1 MKRRL
6 WSALLVAAGCL
17 LTSLTPSRAQAQAMG
32 AIRGTV
38 VDSASRRPVD
48 GVQVVLAGTT
58 LGALTSS
65 GGTYVIRNVPVGTY
79 SVRATRLG
87 FGPAQRSV
95 TVAALDTSVADFTLR
110 AAALNLS
117 QVVVVGYG
125 TANRREVTNAVTT
138 VRSED
143 LVNVPVAS
151 VEAALQGK
159 AAGLQVIQNAGNPGN
174 GISVR
179 VRGSSSLSAGN
190 QPLYVID
197 GIPMLRDS
205 YSQLGMGGQDVSAVS
220 GISPDEIASI
230 DVLKDASAS
239 AIYGSRG
246 SNGVV
251 LITTKRGQAGRPK
264 ITWNGYYGTQDL
276 SKKVNMLNAKEYVAY
291 FNEAAKNDGYADD
304 ELPFA
309 PGVDDTINTDWQES
323 VLQTAPV
330 YDLSLGMT
338 GGSDRISYFV
348 SGSFFN
354 QKGILV
360 GSQYRRA
367 NVRANLDFSPSSKLS
382 VRTSIGLGREGN
394 FRNENDNTIDG
405 VATNALANQPNVRVR
420 NSDGTFTSTD
430 DGLEYTNPVALG
442 VLDNAESRTLRAMG
456 NSELSYAFSDR
467 LRLNGRVGVDMLNLR
482 DLRWNSPLII
492 GTYAAS
498 ARGVAQQGNTTVS
511 RYVAE
516 TYLQW
521 DAPGQRFG
529 QLSLVGGSG
538 VEYNSRENDFL
549 QGEGF
554 GSSQFR
560 YPGNA
565 GKVTSYDGGRTD
577 NNLASF
583 FSRGTWSLKDRYF
596 ASASVRMDGSSRFG
610 DNNRY
615 GLFSSG
621 SIGWALSDEAWLS
634 AIKKVG
640 DLKLRLS
647 YGETGNQGIADD
659 YAPLARFGRANYS
672 DAPGIAPSSLAN
684 PDLKWETTREFDV
697 GVDFSMLSGRVGVV
711 ADYFRKKTDDLLVS
725 RPITSTSGFTSV
737 YDNIGNI
744 ENRGWEFQLST
755 EPIRE
760 SKVGGLSWSSDF
772 NISFLKNEVTAL
784 YRNEPFNA
792 GIRSL
797 NRVEIGQPLGAFHTL
812 RFKGV
817 DPQTGDAIYDDVNGD
832 GDITADDRVIVGSPH
847 PDYFGGFTNTIS
859 WKGFDFR
866 SFVQFTQG
874 NKVFNAIRI
883 FADDGGYYFDNKLR
897 DSYEKRWK
905 KPGDIAEQPRLSYDG
920 TSGARDVSSRFVED
934 GSYVRLQELTLG
946 YRLPRSW
953 ARTFNLDEARFF
965 VSGRNLVTWTDYT
978 GYNPDVN
985 SNGSSATISLGT
997 DFYAYPLARTFSFG
1011 VRGAW

>member
-17 LTSLTPSRAQAQAMG
+17 LTSLTPSRAQAQAAG

-554 GSSQFR
+554 GSTQFR

-697 GVDFSMLSGRVGVV
+697 GVDFSMLSGRVGIV
-711 ADYFRKKTDDLLVS
+711 ADYFKKKTDDLLVS

-797 NRVEIGQPLGAFHTL
+797 NRVEVGQPLGAFHTL

>member
-1 MKRRL
+1 
-6 WSALLVAAGCL
+6 
-17 LTSLTPSRAQAQAMG
+17 
-32 AIRGTV
+32 
-38 VDSASRRPVD
+38 
-48 GVQVVLAGTT
+48 
-58 LGALTSS
+58 
-65 GGTYVIRNVPVGTY
+65 
-79 SVRATRLG
+79 
-87 FGPAQRSV
+87 
-95 TVAALDTSVADFTLR
+95 
-110 AAALNLS
+110 
-117 QVVVVGYG
+117 
-125 TANRREVTNAVTT
+125 
-138 VRSED
+138 
-143 LVNVPVAS
+143 
-151 VEAALQGK
+151 
-159 AAGLQVIQNAGNPGN
+159 
-174 GISVR
+174 
-179 VRGSSSLSAGN
+179 
-190 QPLYVID
+190 
-197 GIPMLRDS
+197 
-205 YSQLGMGGQDVSAVS
+205 
-220 GISPDEIASI
+220 
-230 DVLKDASAS
+230 
-239 AIYGSRG
+239 
-246 SNGVV
+246 
-251 LITTKRGQAGRPK
+251 
-264 ITWNGYYGTQDL
+264 
-276 SKKVNMLNAKEYVAY
+276 
-291 FNEAAKNDGYADD
+291 
-304 ELPFA
+304 
-309 PGVDDTINTDWQES
+309 
-323 VLQTAPV
+323 
-330 YDLSLGMT
+330 
-338 GGSDRISYFV
+338 
-348 SGSFFN
+348 
-354 QKGILV
+354 
-360 GSQYRRA
+360 
-367 NVRANLDFSPSSKLS
+367 
-382 VRTSIGLGREGN
+382 
-394 FRNENDNTIDG
+394 
-405 VATNALANQPNVRVR
+405 
-420 NSDGTFTSTD
+420 
-430 DGLEYTNPVALG
+430 
-442 VLDNAESRTLRAMG
+442 
-456 NSELSYAFSDR
+456 
-467 LRLNGRVGVDMLNLR
+467 
-482 DLRWNSPLII
+482 
-492 GTYAAS
+492 
-498 ARGVAQQGNTTVS
+498 
-511 RYVAE
+511 
-516 TYLQW
+516 
-521 DAPGQRFG
+521 
-529 QLSLVGGSG
+529 
-538 VEYNSRENDFL
+538 
-549 QGEGF
+549 
-554 GSSQFR
+554 
-560 YPGNA
+560 
-565 GKVTSYDGGRTD
+565 
-577 NNLASF
+577 
-583 FSRGTWSLKDRYF
+583 
-596 ASASVRMDGSSRFG
+596 
-610 DNNRY
+610 
-615 GLFSSG
+615 
-621 SIGWALSDEAWLS
+621 
-634 AIKKVG
+634 VG

>member
-17 LTSLTPSRAQAQAMG
+17 LTSLTPSRAQAQAAG

-38 VDSASRRPVD
+38 IDSASRRPVD

-456 NSELSYAFSDR
+456 NSELSYAFTDR

-672 DAPGIAPSSLAN
+672 DVPGIAPSSLAN

-697 GVDFSMLSGRVGVV
+697 GVDFSMLSGRVGIV
-711 ADYFRKKTDDLLVS
+711 ADYFKKKTDDLLVS

>member
-17 LTSLTPSRAQAQAMG
+17 LTSLTPSRAQAQAAG

-38 VDSASRRPVD
+38 IDSASRRPVD

-498 ARGVAQQGNTTVS
+498 ARGVAQPGNTTVS

-554 GSSQFR
+554 GSTQFR

-610 DNNRY
+610 ENNRY

-672 DAPGIAPSSLAN
+672 DVPGIAPSSLAN

-697 GVDFSMLSGRVGVV
+697 GVDFSMLSGRVGIV
-711 ADYFRKKTDDLLVS
+711 ADYFKKKTDDLLVS

-797 NRVEIGQPLGAFHTL
+797 NRVEVGQPLGAFQTL

>member
-17 LTSLTPSRAQAQAMG
+17 LTSLTPSRAQAQAAG

-38 VDSASRRPVD
+38 IDSASRRPVD

-554 GSSQFR
+554 GSTQFR

-672 DAPGIAPSSLAN
+672 DVPGIAPSSLAN

-697 GVDFSMLSGRVGVV
+697 GVDFSMLSGRVGIV
-711 ADYFRKKTDDLLVS
+711 ADYFKKKTDDLLVS

-797 NRVEIGQPLGAFHTL
+797 NRVEVGQPLGAFHTL

>member
-1 MKRRL
+1 MQRRL

-17 LTSLTPSRAQAQAMG
+17 ATTLVPSSAHAQATG
-32 AIRGTV
+32 FIKGTV
-38 VDSASRRPVD
+38 IDSASRRPVD
-48 GVQVVLAGTT
+48 GVQVVVAGST
-58 LGALTSS
+58 LGALTSA

-95 TVAALDTSVADFTLR
+95 TVAALDTAVADFTLR

-197 GIPMLRDS
+197 GIPMLRES

-264 ITWNGYYGTQDL
+264 ITWNGYYGTQEL

-304 ELPFA
+304 ELPFV
-309 PGVDDTINTDWQES
+309 PGVDDTINTDWQKA

-338 GGSDRISYFV
+338 GGGDRISYFV

-360 GSQYRRA
+360 GSEYRRA

-405 VATNALANQPNVRVR
+405 VATNALANQPNVRVK
-420 NSDGTFTSTD
+420 NADGTFTSTD

-442 VLDNAESRTLRAMG
+442 VLDDAESRTLRAMG

-516 TYLQW
+516 TYLQY
-521 DAPGQRFG
+521 DLPGQRYG
-529 QLSLVGGSG
+529 ALSLVGGSG

-554 GSSQFR
+554 GSTQFR

-583 FSRGTWSLKDRYF
+583 FSRANWSLNDKYF
-596 ASASVRMDGSSRFG
+596 ASASIRMDGSSRFG
-610 DNNRY
+610 ENNRY
-615 GLFSSG
+615 GIFSSG

-659 YAPLARFGRANYS
+659 FAPLARFGRANYS
-672 DAPGIAPSSLAN
+672 DVPGIAPSTLAN

-697 GVDFSMLSGRVGVV
+697 GVDFSMLDGRVGIV
-711 ADYFRKKTDDLLVS
+711 ADYFKKKTDDLLVS

-760 SKVGGLSWSSDF
+760 SKVGGLNWSSDF

-797 NRVEIGQPLGAFHTL
+797 NRVEVGQPLGAFQTL

-905 KPGDIAEQPRLSYDG
+905 KPGDIAETPRLSYDG
-920 TSGARDVSSRFVED
+920 TSGSRDVSSRFVED
-934 GSYVRLQELTLG
+934 GSYIRLQELTLG

-953 ARTFNLDEARFF
+953 ARTFNMDEARFF

-997 DFYAYPLARTFSFG
+997 DFYAYPLARTLSFG
-1011 VRGAW
+1011 VRGSW

>member
-1 MKRRL
+1 MQRRL

-17 LTSLTPSRAQAQAMG
+17 ATTLVPSSAQAQATG
-32 AIRGTV
+32 FIKGTV
-38 VDSASRRPVD
+38 IDSASRRPVD
-48 GVQVVLAGTT
+48 GVQVVVAGST
-58 LGALTSS
+58 LGALTSA

-95 TVAALDTSVADFTLR
+95 TVAALDTAVADFTLR

-197 GIPMLRDS
+197 GIPMLRES

-264 ITWNGYYGTQDL
+264 ITWNGYYGTQEL

-304 ELPFA
+304 ELPFV
-309 PGVDDTINTDWQES
+309 PGVDDTINTDWQKA

-338 GGSDRISYFV
+338 GGGDRISYFV

-360 GSQYRRA
+360 GSEYRRA
-367 NVRANLDFSPSSKLS
+367 NVRANLDFSPSSKIS

-420 NSDGTFTSTD
+420 NADGTFTSTD

-456 NSELSYAFSDR
+456 NTELSYAFTDR

-516 TYLQW
+516 TYMQY
-521 DAPGQRFG
+521 DVPGQRFG
-529 QLSLVGGSG
+529 ALSLVGGSG

-554 GSSQFR
+554 GSTQFR

-583 FSRGTWSLKDRYF
+583 FSRANWALNDRYF
-596 ASASVRMDGSSRFG
+596 ASASIRMDGSSRFG

-615 GLFSSG
+615 GVFSSG
-621 SIGWALSDEAWLS
+621 SIGWALSDESWLS

-640 DLKLRLS
+640 DLKLRVS

-672 DAPGIAPSSLAN
+672 DVPGIAPSSLAN

-697 GVDFSMLSGRVGVV
+697 GVDFSMLQGRVGIV
-711 ADYFRKKTDDLLVS
+711 ADYFKKKTDDLLVS

-760 SKVGGLSWSSDF
+760 SKVGGLNWSSDF

-797 NRVEIGQPLGAFHTL
+797 NRVEVGQPLGAFQTL

-934 GSYVRLQELTLG
+934 GSYIRLQELTLG

-953 ARTFNLDEARFF
+953 ARTLNMDEARFF

-997 DFYAYPLARTFSFG
+997 DFYAYPLARTLSFG
-1011 VRGAW
+1011 VRGSW

>member
-17 LTSLTPSRAQAQAMG
+17 LTSLTPSRAQAQATG

>member
-17 LTSLTPSRAQAQAMG
+17 LTSLTPSRAQAQAAG

-38 VDSASRRPVD
+38 IDSASRRPVD

-554 GSSQFR
+554 GSTQFR

-610 DNNRY
+610 ENNRY

>member
-17 LTSLTPSRAQAQAMG
+17 LTSLTPSRAQAQAAG

-38 VDSASRRPVD
+38 IDSASRRPVD

-672 DAPGIAPSSLAN
+672 DVPGIAPSSLAN

-697 GVDFSMLSGRVGVV
+697 GVDFSMLSGRVGIV
-711 ADYFRKKTDDLLVS
+711 ADYFKKKTDDLLVS

-797 NRVEIGQPLGAFHTL
+797 NRVEVGQPLGAFQTL

>member
-17 LTSLTPSRAQAQAMG
+17 LTSLTPSRAQAQATG

-197 GIPMLRDS
+197 GIPMLRES

-230 DVLKDASAS
+230 DVLKDASAA

-456 NSELSYAFSDR
+456 NSELSYAFTDR

-554 GSSQFR
+554 GSTQFR

-610 DNNRY
+610 ENNRY

-672 DAPGIAPSSLAN
+672 DVPGIAPSSLAN

-697 GVDFSMLSGRVGVV
+697 GVDFSMLSGRVGIV
-711 ADYFRKKTDDLLVS
+711 ADYFKKKTDDLLVS

-772 NISFLKNEVTAL
+772 NISFLTNEVTAL

-797 NRVEIGQPLGAFHTL
+797 NRVEVGQPLGAFHTL

-934 GSYVRLQELTLG
+934 GSYIRLQELTLG

>member
-1 MKRRL
+1 
-6 WSALLVAAGCL
+6 
-17 LTSLTPSRAQAQAMG
+17 
-32 AIRGTV
+32 
-38 VDSASRRPVD
+38 
-48 GVQVVLAGTT
+48 
-58 LGALTSS
+58 
-65 GGTYVIRNVPVGTY
+65 
-79 SVRATRLG
+79 
-87 FGPAQRSV
+87 
-95 TVAALDTSVADFTLR
+95 
-110 AAALNLS
+110 
-117 QVVVVGYG
+117 
-125 TANRREVTNAVTT
+125 
-138 VRSED
+138 
-143 LVNVPVAS
+143 
-151 VEAALQGK
+151 
-159 AAGLQVIQNAGNPGN
+159 
-174 GISVR
+174 
-179 VRGSSSLSAGN
+179 
-190 QPLYVID
+190 
-197 GIPMLRDS
+197 
-205 YSQLGMGGQDVSAVS
+205 MGGQDVSAVS

-230 DVLKDASAS
+230 DVLKDASAA

>member
-17 LTSLTPSRAQAQAMG
+17 LTSLTPSRAQAQATG

-456 NSELSYAFSDR
+456 NSELSYAFTDR

>member
-442 VLDNAESRTLRAMG
+442 VLDNPESRTLRPMG

-760 SKVGGLSWSSDF
+760 SRVGGLSWSSDF
-772 NISFLKNEVTAL
+772 NISFLTNEVTAL

-797 NRVEIGQPLGAFHTL
+797 NRVEVGQPLGAFHTL

>member
-17 LTSLTPSRAQAQAMG
+17 LTSLTPSRAQAQAAG

-554 GSSQFR
+554 GSTQFR

-797 NRVEIGQPLGAFHTL
+797 NRVEVGQPLGAFHTL

>member
-554 GSSQFR
+554 GSTQFR

-672 DAPGIAPSSLAN
+672 DVPGIAPSSLAN

-697 GVDFSMLSGRVGVV
+697 GVDFSMLSGRVGIV
-711 ADYFRKKTDDLLVS
+711 ADYFKKKTDDLLVS

-797 NRVEIGQPLGAFHTL
+797 NRVEVGQPLGAFQTL

>member
-1 MKRRL
+1 MQRRL

-17 LTSLTPSRAQAQAMG
+17 ATTLVPSSAQAQATG
-32 AIRGTV
+32 FIKGTV
-38 VDSASRRPVD
+38 IDSASRRPVD
-48 GVQVVLAGTT
+48 GVQVVVAGST
-58 LGALTSS
+58 LGALTSA

-95 TVAALDTSVADFTLR
+95 TVAALDTAVADFTLR

-197 GIPMLRDS
+197 GIPMLRES

-264 ITWNGYYGTQDL
+264 ITWNGYYGTQEL

-304 ELPFA
+304 ELPFV
-309 PGVDDTINTDWQES
+309 PGVDDTINTDWQKA

-338 GGSDRISYFV
+338 GGGDRISYFV

-354 QKGILV
+354 QKGILL
-360 GSQYRRA
+360 GSEYRRA

-420 NSDGTFTSTD
+420 NADGTFTSTD

-442 VLDNAESRTLRAMG
+442 SLDDAESRTLRAMG
-456 NSELSYAFSDR
+456 NTELSYAFTDR
-467 LRLNGRVGVDMLNLR
+467 LRLNGRVGADMLNLR

-516 TYLQW
+516 TYLQY
-521 DAPGQRFG
+521 DLPGQRYG
-529 QLSLVGGSG
+529 ALSLVGGSG

-554 GSSQFR
+554 GSTQFR

-583 FSRGTWSLKDRYF
+583 FSRANWSLNDKYF
-596 ASASVRMDGSSRFG
+596 ASASIRMDGSSRFG
-610 DNNRY
+610 ENNRY
-615 GLFSSG
+615 GIFSSG
-621 SIGWALSDEAWLS
+621 SIGWALSDEAWLK

-659 YAPLARFGRANYS
+659 FAPLARFGRANYS
-672 DAPGIAPSSLAN
+672 DVPGIAPSTLAN

-697 GVDFSMLSGRVGVV
+697 GVDFSMLDGRVGIV
-711 ADYFRKKTDDLLVS
+711 ADYFKKKTDDLLVS

-760 SKVGGLSWSSDF
+760 SKVGGLNWSSDF

-797 NRVEIGQPLGAFHTL
+797 NRVEVGQPLGAFQTL

-905 KPGDIAEQPRLSYDG
+905 KPGDKAETPRLSYDG
-920 TSGARDVSSRFVED
+920 TSGSRDVSSRFVED
-934 GSYVRLQELTLG
+934 GSYIRLQELTLG

-953 ARTFNLDEARFF
+953 ARTFNMDEARFF

-997 DFYAYPLARTFSFG
+997 DFYAYPLARTLSFG
-1011 VRGAW
+1011 VRGSW

>member
-456 NSELSYAFSDR
+456 NSELSYAFTDR

-554 GSSQFR
+554 GSTQFR

-672 DAPGIAPSSLAN
+672 DVPGIAPSSLAN

-697 GVDFSMLSGRVGVV
+697 GVDFSMLSGRVGIV
-711 ADYFRKKTDDLLVS
+711 ADYFKKKTDDLLVS

-797 NRVEIGQPLGAFHTL
+797 NRVEVGQPLGAFQTL

>member
-1 MKRRL
+1 MQRRL

-17 LTSLTPSRAQAQAMG
+17 ATTVVPSSAQAQATG
-32 AIRGTV
+32 FIRGTV
-38 VDSASRRPVD
+38 IDSASRRPVD
-48 GVQVVLAGTT
+48 GVQVVVAGST
-58 LGALTSS
+58 LGALTSA

-95 TVAALDTSVADFTLR
+95 TVAALDTAVADFTLR

-197 GIPMLRDS
+197 GIPMLRES

-264 ITWNGYYGTQDL
+264 ITWNGYYGTQEL

-304 ELPFA
+304 ELPFV
-309 PGVDDTINTDWQES
+309 PGVDDTINTDWQKA

-338 GGSDRISYFV
+338 GGGDRISYFV

-360 GSQYRRA
+360 GSEYRRA
-367 NVRANLDFSPSSKLS
+367 NVRANLDFSPSSKIS

-420 NSDGTFTSTD
+420 NADGTFTSTD

-456 NSELSYAFSDR
+456 NTELSYAFTDR

-516 TYLQW
+516 TYMQY
-521 DAPGQRFG
+521 DVPGQRFG
-529 QLSLVGGSG
+529 ALSLVGGSG

-554 GSSQFR
+554 GSTQFR

-583 FSRGTWSLKDRYF
+583 FSRANWALKDRYF

-615 GLFSSG
+615 GVFSSG
-621 SIGWALSDEAWLS
+621 SIGWALSDESWLS

-640 DLKLRLS
+640 DLKLRVS

-672 DAPGIAPSSLAN
+672 DVPGIAPSSLAN

-697 GVDFSMLSGRVGVV
+697 GVDFSMLQGRVGIV
-711 ADYFRKKTDDLLVS
+711 ADYFKKKTDDLLVS

-760 SKVGGLSWSSDF
+760 SKVGGLNWSSDF

-797 NRVEIGQPLGAFHTL
+797 NRVEVGQPLGAFQTL

-866 SFVQFTQG
+866 GFIQFTQG

-905 KPGDIAEQPRLSYDG
+905 KPGDIAETPRLSYDG
-920 TSGARDVSSRFVED
+920 TSGSRDVSSRFVED
-934 GSYVRLQELTLG
+934 GSYIRLQELTLG

-953 ARTFNLDEARFF
+953 ARTFNMDEARFF

-997 DFYAYPLARTFSFG
+997 DFYAYPLARTLSFG
-1011 VRGAW
+1011 VRGSW

>member
-1 MKRRL
+1 MQRRL

-17 LTSLTPSRAQAQAMG
+17 ATTLVPSGAQAQATG
-32 AIRGTV
+32 FIKGTV
-38 VDSASRRPVD
+38 IDSASRRPVD
-48 GVQVVLAGTT
+48 GVQIVVAGST
-58 LGALTSS
+58 LGALTSA

-95 TVAALDTSVADFTLR
+95 TVAALDTAVADFTLR

-197 GIPMLRDS
+197 GIPMLRES

-264 ITWNGYYGTQDL
+264 ITWNGYYGTQEL

-304 ELPFA
+304 ELPFVA
-309 PGVDDTINTDWQES
+309 GVDDTINTDWQKA

-338 GGSDRISYFV
+338 GGGDRISYFV

-360 GSQYRRA
+360 GSEYRRA
-367 NVRANLDFSPSSKLS
+367 NVRANLDFSPSSKIS

-405 VATNALANQPNVRVR
+405 VATNALANQPNVRVK
-420 NSDGTFTSTD
+420 NADGTFTSTD

-456 NSELSYAFSDR
+456 NTELSYAFTDR

-516 TYLQW
+516 TYMQY
-521 DAPGQRFG
+521 DVPGQRFG
-529 QLSLVGGSG
+529 ALSLVGGSG

-554 GSSQFR
+554 GSTQFR

-583 FSRGTWSLKDRYF
+583 FSRANWALNDRYF
-596 ASASVRMDGSSRFG
+596 ASASIRMDGSSRFG

-615 GLFSSG
+615 GIFSSG
-621 SIGWALSDEAWLS
+621 SIGWALSDESWLS

-640 DLKLRLS
+640 DLKLRMS

-672 DAPGIAPSSLAN
+672 DVPGIAPSSLAN

-697 GVDFSMLSGRVGVV
+697 GVDFSMWQGRVGIV
-711 ADYFRKKTDDLLVS
+711 ADYFKKKTDDLLVS

-760 SKVGGLSWSSDF
+760 SKVGGLNWSSDF

-797 NRVEIGQPLGAFHTL
+797 NRVEVGQPLGAFQTL

-905 KPGDIAEQPRLSYDG
+905 KPGDIAETPRLSYDG
-920 TSGARDVSSRFVED
+920 TSGSRDVSSRFVED
-934 GSYVRLQELTLG
+934 GSYIRLQELTLG

-953 ARTFNLDEARFF
+953 ARTFNMDEARFF

-997 DFYAYPLARTFSFG
+997 DFYAYPLARTLSFG
-1011 VRGAW
+1011 VRGSW

>member
-554 GSSQFR
+554 GSTQFR

-672 DAPGIAPSSLAN
+672 DVPGIAPSSLAN

-697 GVDFSMLSGRVGVV
+697 GVDFSMLSGRVGIV
-711 ADYFRKKTDDLLVS
+711 ADYFKKKTDDLLVS

>member
-554 GSSQFR
+554 GSTQFR

>member
-17 LTSLTPSRAQAQAMG
+17 LTSLTPSRAQAQATG

-554 GSSQFR
+554 GSTQFR

-610 DNNRY
+610 ENNRY

-672 DAPGIAPSSLAN
+672 DVPGIAPSSLAN

-697 GVDFSMLSGRVGVV
+697 GVDFSMLSGRVGIV
-711 ADYFRKKTDDLLVS
+711 ADYFKKKTDDLLVS

-797 NRVEIGQPLGAFHTL
+797 NRVEVGQPLGAFHTL